1 MLFFLPPKNK
11 KAAYRAAGG
20 LAPGSAAPLL
30 GQGVEAARMGASA
43 LAASLL
49 RAAHEAAPADP
60 APCHELAVL
69 ALGSRSVGG
78 GGGGGGDGDEDD
90 DDDDDDDVAKRGGDP
105 AAAEAWARRA
115 LSLSAAASAASSHP
129 CSASCEPTLVL
140 LGHALLRQRKPEEAC
155 EAFERAIASGGG
167 GGGGG
172 NALYGKGGPSS
183 STFVALGV
191 ARHASGD
198 PSGAAEA
205 YHSALAVAPG
215 DSLAAELLDSALRDE
230 ADEASEWL
238 DGA

>member
-1 MLFFLPPKNK
+1 MKGTKKPTT

-20 LAPGSAAPLL
+20 LAPGSPAPLL

-69 ALGSRSVGG
+69 ALSSRSVGG
-78 GGGGGGDGDEDD
+78 GGGGGGGDGDEEDD
-90 DDDDDDDVAKRGGDP
+90 DGVGKRGGDP

-115 LSLSAAASAASSHP
+115 LSLFSSSSSSSSSPPSA
-129 CSASCEPTLVL
+129 CEPTLVL
-140 LGHALLRQRKPEEAC
+140 LGHALLRQRRPEEAC
-155 EAFERAIASGGG
+155 EAFERAIVSGGSG
-167 GGGGG
+167 SGIG
-172 NALYGKGGPSS
+172 NTFTKGSSPSSSSAS

-238 DGA
+238 DGV